1 MIALID
7 YGAGNLRS
15 VEFALDRLKVEH
27 RRARTPDDIGPARG
41 IILPGVGAAGS
52 AMAALSDGGWPDA
65 LRERERPLLGVC
77 LGMQLLCESS
87 EENAD
92 GESPTA
98 CLGLVPGA
106 VRRFGFD
113 APGRSDGP
121 PVPHMGW
128 SRIEVEREDGLF
140 RGAGDRP
147 WFYFLHSF
155 RADCPASV
163 VSAATS
169 YEERFPAALRSG
181 NVAGVQFHPE
191 KSGRAGARV
200 LANFCEECRA

>member
-15 VEFALDRLKVEH
+15 VEFALDRLQVEH
-27 RRARTPDDIGPARG
+27 RRARTPDDLGPARG
-41 IILPGVGAAGS
+41 IILPGVGAAAS
-52 AMAALSDGGWPDA
+52 AMASLAESGWPGE
-65 LRERERPLLGVC
+65 LRERRRPLLGLC

-87 EENAD
+87 QENA
-92 GESPTA
+92 GAETPTA
-98 CLGLVPGA
+98 CLGLVPGT

-113 APGRSDGP
+113 TPERSDGP

-128 SRIEVEREDGLF
+128 ARVEVEPGEALFDGT
-140 RGAGDRP
+140 GERP

-163 VSAATS
+163 VSGATS

-191 KSGRAGARV
+191 KSGRAGGRV
-200 LANFCEECRA
+200 LANFCEECGA